1 MADKKDEQE
10 DTGNHDLGEPT
21 PKDEWEN
28 YSGPANSVYI
38 PEEYDPNNPNHKASS
53 FEDPTVKNQ
62 PTSNLRRDI
71 SDNGEGESLSEST
84 EENGRQQGKNDAAT
98 SKDSG
103 NDNLGDVDPA
113 RHELGLGEADS
124 GTQTEAVGGTRPTS
138 NSATNT
144 SGGKGCG
151 SAVIGLVVLAVLG
164 GIFVVNHLG
173 KHESKSPDPVTVEET
188 TTVMHTETETEMT
201 QEPEPVF
208 SPPSQ
213 ASYVGTSSS
222 YKIYKWGKTSD
233 EFAEAVGSEMDGARG
248 SMSDHS
254 PSVYSSV
261 TGQTYTIRCESQRG
275 KGWYCYTDTN
285 ANVALVNR

>member
-84 EENGRQQGKNDAAT
+84 EENSRQQGKNDAAT

-151 SAVIGLVVLAVLG
+151 SAVIGLV
-164 GIFVVNHLG
+164 
-173 KHESKSPDPVTVEET
+173 
-188 TTVMHTETETEMT
+188 
-201 QEPEPVF
+201 
-208 SPPSQ
+208 
-213 ASYVGTSSS
+213 VGTSSS